1 LMIFQSESLKQ
12 GIDAD
17 AHLTSTDDLEIT
29 PFKEF
34 MYLPVRRTMMR
45 MSQQH
50 DLFARI
56 DWPAPMIGMSF
67 DYIAKPELLEAPHM
81 KKILEEDRLLC
92 ELFHEVCL
100 MNIAKKST
108 LLPAFRDVFTDALY
122 PVWKEGKVSVRSVF
136 AARVHLDIL
145 DSCPDFNGKQVLQ
158 EEGRRQLDY
167 FGIYYDS
174 EGGLDMRSELRW
186 SVDNEPLLR
195 EYHLRIQ
202 CHLIDPTF
210 GEFKRKLLKTFDEND
225 AKLPKQRMLTEEET
239 ENAPSNMVIFT
250 NRNLSHISKNNAI
263 QQKLS
268 SSLKP

>member
-1 LMIFQSESLKQ
+1 
-12 GIDAD
+12 
-17 AHLTSTDDLEIT
+17 
-29 PFKEF
+29 
-34 MYLPVRRTMMR
+34 
-45 MSQQH
+45 
-50 DLFARI
+50 
-56 DWPAPMIGMSF
+56 MIGMSF

-145 DSCPDFNGKQVLQ
+145 DSCPNFNGKQVLQ
-158 EEGRRQLDY
+158 EEG
-167 FGIYYDS
+167 
-174 EGGLDMRSELRW
+174 
-186 SVDNEPLLR
+186 
-195 EYHLRIQ
+195 H
-202 CHLIDPTF
+202 
-210 GEFKRKLLKTFDEND
+210 

>member
-1 LMIFQSESLKQ
+1 
-12 GIDAD
+12 
-17 AHLTSTDDLEIT
+17 
-29 PFKEF
+29 
-34 MYLPVRRTMMR
+34 
-45 MSQQH
+45 
-50 DLFARI
+50 
-56 DWPAPMIGMSF
+56 
-67 DYIAKPELLEAPHM
+67 
-81 KKILEEDRLLC
+81 
-92 ELFHEVCL
+92 
-100 MNIAKKST
+100 
-108 LLPAFRDVFTDALY
+108 
-122 PVWKEGKVSVRSVF
+122 
-136 AARVHLDIL
+136 
-145 DSCPDFNGKQVLQ
+145 
-158 EEGRRQLDY
+158 
-167 FGIYYDS
+167 
-174 EGGLDMRSELRW
+174 MRSELRW